1 MWTVHCVTC
10 ILVHLSIASKEVL
23 CLQATSSAMRQHT
36 SSVAQGGASPMNGGV
51 TETQT
56 AVMELMNWSKMAV
69 VSVCVCV
76 YICVCVCVCV
86 HMCMCVCVYICACV
100 CARVFGHVCVFA
112 HVCVCF
118 CTYVR
123 VCVCVFAHVHVFVCV
138 CVFAHVCVHV
148 YVCVC
153 VCKREKGT
161 QMDRGDMCVYV
172 NVF

>member
-100 CARVFGHVCVFA
+100 CARVWTC
-112 HVCVCF
+112 VCVC
-118 CTYVR
+118 T
-123 VCVCVFAHVHVFVCV
+123 CVCVFLYICACVCV
-138 CVFAHVCVHV
+138 CLHMYMCLCVCVCLHMCV
-148 YVCVC
+148 CMCMCVC